1 MPTKKLGADWPTKA
15 PNIANRSMMVLR
27 FMAAMIPAGMPTMI
41 AMASATLASSS
52 EQLGHRPVVVHRF
65 AEVSLE
71 KLSDVVEI
79 LPDDGVVQ
87 PVVFTK
93 CIERGGRCVR
103 PEHGL
108 GRVA

>member
-52 EQLGHRPVVVHRF
+52 VAGSRSMNSSV
-65 AEVSLE
+65 
-71 KLSDVVEI
+71 
-79 LPDDGVVQ
+79 
-87 PVVFTK
+87 T
-93 CIERGGRCVR
+93 GR
-103 PEHGL
+103 L
-108 GRVA
+108 